1 MLFSRLKTNPLDANL
16 LIDTVGTN
24 EESTSLEEAVEVAT
38 QQQQQTNPPVT
49 MDQQLPDL
57 AAKLTNPASS
67 STDNEDISIHAVD
80 SLDSF
85 QQAKASHNEE
95 SYDNLNSAGLI
106 EASYIIEDDEEQ
118 ESYDNDKQVVNEEGG
133 DEVEASLREELS
145 LIEANARPMDDQ
157 ALNDFL
163 NKSNTT
169 SFIFAN
175 GRYMS
180 KSQFATGSSLHEQSA
195 ASSHSSA
202 SNQPNQNDTNQVS
215 EEIEDDEEEMG
226 GQGAEQTTMSEDM
239 LRTFD
244 SYVAG
249 EGGNEDEFFLIST
262 PSPYG
267 LGLIGARQLGGSG
280 GEADDGEEEEEDD
293 DDEDEDEVYDQQL
306 HQKPVNMLR

>member
-1 MLFSRLKTNPLDANL
+1 L

-24 EESTSLEEAVEVAT
+24 EEFTSLEEVAT
-38 QQQQQTNPPVT
+38 QQQLQQTNPPVT

-67 STDNEDISIHAVD
+67 STANEDISTHAVD

-85 QQAKASHNEE
+85 QQQAKATHNEE

-106 EASYIIEDDEEQ
+106 EASYIVEDDEEQ
-118 ESYDNDKQVVNEEGG
+118 ESYDNNDKQA
-133 DEVEASLREELS
+133 EASLREELS
-145 LIEANARPMDDQ
+145 LVEANARPMDDQ

-180 KSQFATGSSLHEQSA
+180 KSQFATGGS
-195 ASSHSSA
+195 ASSHSSG
-202 SNQPNQNDTNQVS
+202 SNQPNQNDTNLVS
-215 EEIEDDEEEMG
+215 EEIEDDEEEAAG
-226 GQGAEQTTMSEDM
+226 QTTMSEDM

-249 EGGNEDEFFLIST
+249 EGANEDEFFLIST

-267 LGLIGARQLGGSG
+267 LVVGARQLEASG
-280 GEADDGEEEEEDD
+280 GEAEEGEDD
-293 DDEDEDEVYDQQL
+293 DEDDEDEDEVYDQQL